1 MPSQNISRATKP
13 CRSNNRSNLQQSRRR
28 LKKTLVKK
36 LWEYNIKCGSDVYLV
51 IADHMGDDVGRFFTT
66 KFMVDQQLTEGFP
79 PSEKSLKLSS
89 RKANNIR
96 KLPKVRKA
104 LESYRTGPTCD
115 EPRDTGVSWTQWMQA
130 ERGSFTRY
138 AAQLRGSSLLG

>member
-1 MPSQNISRATKP
+1 MQSPKISRVTKP
-13 CRSNNRSNLQQSRRR
+13 HQSNKQSSLQQSQCC

-51 IADHMGDDVGRFFTT
+51 IVDHMGDDVVQFFTT

-79 PSEKSLKLSS
+79 LSEKSLTLSS

-96 KLPKVRKA
+96 KLPKARKV
-104 LESYRTGPTCD
+104 LKTYRTWLSQPTLPTNPCRVP
-115 EPRDTGVSWTQWMQA
+115 ETLCSELPVSATS
-130 ERGSFTRY
+130 R
-138 AAQLRGSSLLG
+138 AAK